1 MMEVKKINMETKEEY
16 IQSKL
21 AEISDKYSVKILYAC
36 ETGSRAWGFP
46 SPDSD
51 YDVRI
56 IYMHEPEW
64 YLSLSDKKDTLEV
77 MMDNGELDITGWDF
91 KKCLKLLWKSNGALL
106 ERIQSPIVYH
116 NTQGLTDKF
125 WTYAEKCFAPVAGM
139 HHYLGMAKNSFED
152 IEGKEEIKLKKL
164 FYALRATLAC
174 KWIVDQNSI
183 PPIEFKIMLNELQF
197 PDALKKR
204 IMELVE
210 LKSTKAEG
218 YMHPAEKELSDFII
232 MELEKADQAAPTLK
246 GRKEKEVDLD
256 AFFRYG
262 LKTYWL

>member
-1 MMEVKKINMETKEEY
+1 MQTKEQY
-16 IQSKL
+16 IQTKL
-21 AEISDKYSVKILYAC
+21 VEISEKYSVKILYAC

-56 IYMHEPEW
+56 IYIHEPEW

-106 ERIQSPIVYH
+106 ERIQSPVVYH
-116 NTQGLTDKF
+116 NTEGLTQMF
-125 WTYAEKCFAPVAGM
+125 WKYAEKCFAPVAGM
-139 HHYLGMAKNSFED
+139 HHYLGMAKNSFEE
-152 IEGKEEIKLKKL
+152 IEGKDEIKLKKL

-174 KWIVDQNSI
+174 KWIVDRDSI
-183 PPIEFKIMLNELQF
+183 APIEFKIMLNELEF
-197 PDALKKR
+197 SDALKNR
-204 IMELVE
+204 INDLIK
-210 LKSTKAEG
+210 LKSTKAES
-218 YMHPAEKELSDFII
+218 YLHPAENELAEFIKKELA
-232 MELEKADQAAPTLK
+232 KAEQIAPTLK

-256 AFFRYG
+256 SFFRHG
-262 LKTYWL
+262 LKTYWP